1 MKKKVTIRDVAK
13 HAGVSVASVSYVV
26 NGIQKVSEET
36 KERVQQAIAELGYQ
50 PNFAAVSLSKNR
62 SYMIGVVMPL
72 IEDTLAPIFKE
83 NSYYSEF
90 ISGIEYVARK
100 NGYDFLITGVNKAE
114 ECKNWIAKR
123 NLDGIIF
130 LGMFPEHLHEE
141 MKALSIPILLIDAY
155 EEYADHFHTIRI
167 ADEEGGFLAGQH
179 LLQKGHTKIA
189 YVAHSENSPVDARRY
204 IGYQRALYRGNVK
217 EALHLTAKYSTFKEG
232 YKIGE
237 KLSSSDVTAV
247 FASSDLVALGI
258 MKALQDRG
266 KKVPTDIAV
275 VGFDDLTVSSYT
287 SPELSTVR
295 QDVFHKGSLSAQ
307 TLIDVI
313 TDRPQETKHIEL
325 PVELVVRE
333 SSNT

>member
-1 MKKKVTIRDVAK
+1 
-13 HAGVSVASVSYVV
+13 
-26 NGIQKVSEET
+26 
-36 KERVQQAIAELGYQ
+36 
-50 PNFAAVSLSKNR
+50 
-62 SYMIGVVMPL
+62 
-72 IEDTLAPIFKE
+72 
-83 NSYYSEF
+83 
-90 ISGIEYVARK
+90 
-100 NGYDFLITGVNKAE
+100 
-114 ECKNWIAKR
+114 
-123 NLDGIIF
+123 
-130 LGMFPEHLHEE
+130 
-141 MKALSIPILLIDAY
+141 
-155 EEYADHFHTIRI
+155 
-167 ADEEGGFLAGQH
+167 
-179 LLQKGHTKIA
+179 
-189 YVAHSENSPVDARRY
+189 
-204 IGYQRALYRGNVK
+204 
-217 EALHLTAKYSTFKEG
+217 STFKEG